1 MKNISTHLCSVLVM
15 EYVKRSWIKAITHNT
30 FSQNCT
36 QCTNLTTKKN
46 IHYGKHQYKKSAGRL
61 KYIIVHHKMAGYKTY
76 VVLVSGDSV
85 NQSGADTGGL
95 ADAGRICVLGE
106 DWGVDVSADIDGE
119 IGCGGLRGD
128 STVVCQY
135 TQLETQKQT
144 LPSMT
149 QQSLH
154 YKVISL
160 KSPCPRLP
168 NICKKI

>member
-1 MKNISTHLCSVLVM
+1 
-15 EYVKRSWIKAITHNT
+15 
-30 FSQNCT
+30 
-36 QCTNLTTKKN
+36 
-46 IHYGKHQYKKSAGRL
+46 
-61 KYIIVHHKMAGYKTY
+61 MAGYRTY
-76 VVLVSGDSV
+76 VVLVSGDSI

-95 ADAGRICVLGE
+95 ANAGRICVLGE

-144 LPSMT
+144 LLNMT

-154 YKVISL
+154 YKSHQPQIPLPQASKYLL
-160 KSPCPRLP
+160 K
-168 NICKKI
+168 NIGYLEKEIKIYHIPAS